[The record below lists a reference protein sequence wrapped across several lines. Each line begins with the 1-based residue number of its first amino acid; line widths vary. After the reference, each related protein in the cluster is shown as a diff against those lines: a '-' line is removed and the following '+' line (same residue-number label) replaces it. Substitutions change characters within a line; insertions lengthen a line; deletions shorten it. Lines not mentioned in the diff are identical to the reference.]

1 MIRYRA
7 EPPTVEEGMEH
18 GRKRDGTTA
27 FTEPTVFLGLSDM
40 NLTRMRAGQPIR
52 IKADDPIGLGV
63 QVVIYH
69 GATEVDLTRE
79 LEENG
84 ILPVGSTRTT
94 QAAMDDHGENRE
106 PT

>member
-7 EPPTVEEGMEH
+7 EPD
-18 GRKRDGTTA
+18 GRG
-27 FTEPTVFLGLSDM
+27 PIVFLGLSDM

-63 QVVIYH
+63 EVVIYH

-84 ILPVGSTRTT
+84 ILPAGSTRRT
-94 QAAMDDHGENRE
+94 QVAMDNHPSVRDTKQEHEG
-106 PT
+106 